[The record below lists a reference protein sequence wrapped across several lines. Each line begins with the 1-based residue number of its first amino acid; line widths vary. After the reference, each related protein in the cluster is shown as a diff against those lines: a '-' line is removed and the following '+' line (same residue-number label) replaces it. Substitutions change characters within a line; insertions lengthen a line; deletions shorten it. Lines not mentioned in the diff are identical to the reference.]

1 MSAYT
6 TDYLEA
12 IDHLPSGGTLLL
24 RDIGWDEYEQLLD
37 KLAGRAGLRVSYDQG
52 RLQIMSPLPEHEN
65 VKGVI
70 HDLARILSEE
80 LSIPLEI
87 LGSTTYRRELKAK
100 GAEPDESF
108 YVENAAAIIG
118 KRKIDLNVDP
128 PPDIVVEID
137 LTHESLS
144 KFPIYAALGVPEIWH
159 YNGEQAQVYNLVG
172 DAYVEA
178 TASRFFAVVS
188 GELLAEFIARSKR
201 EGQSAALAAFRQRV
215 RTRQA

>member
-1 MSAYT
+1 MSTHTAN
-6 TDYLEA
+6 YLDV
-12 IDHLPSGGTLLL
+12 IDRLPTGATLLL
-24 RDIGWDEYEQLLD
+24 RHIDWDEYEQLLD
-37 KLAGRAGLRVSYDQG
+37 DLAERPNLRVSYDQG
-52 RLQIMSPLPEHEN
+52 RLEIMSPLPEHEK

-80 LSIPLEI
+80 LSIPLEM

-108 YVENAAAIIG
+108 YVQNAAAIIG

-159 YNGEQAQVYNLVG
+159 YNGERAQVYNLVG
-172 DAYVEA
+172 EDYIEA
-178 TASRFFAVVS
+178 SASCFFAVITA
-188 GELLAEFIARSKR
+188 ELLAEFIERSKQ
-201 EGQSAALAAFRQRV
+201 EGQSAALAAFRQLV
-215 RTRQA
+215 RRS